1 MQAIRLGNK
10 VVSITVL
17 QQNAA
22 GEVTPVVLF
31 EEKQKKSRSTP
42 VLGTIERILEQMMD
56 AQIEFMDSYRRR
68 FKDSSKKK
76 RDGWLIDIGP
86 NVFRAAR
93 DGMKKI
99 RLERL
104 V

>member
-31 EEKQKKSRSTP
+31 EQKEKRSQSTP
-42 VLGTIERILEQMMD
+42 VLGTIEKILEQMMD
-56 AQIEFMDSYRRR
+56 AEMEFMSSYRRR
-68 FKDSSKKK
+68 FTDSSRKK

-86 NVFRAAR
+86 NVFRAVR

-99 RLERL
+99 RVERL

>member
-17 QQNAA
+17 QQNSA
-22 GEVTPVVLF
+22 GDVTPVVLF
-31 EEKQKKSRSTP
+31 ERKQGKARSTP
-42 VLGTIERILEQMMD
+42 VLGTIERIIEQMMD
-56 AQIEFMDSYRRR
+56 AEIEFMDSYRRR
-68 FKDSSKKK
+68 FKDSSRKK

-99 RLERL
+99 RIERL

>member
-22 GEVTPVVLF
+22 GDVTPVVLF
-31 EEKQKKSRSTP
+31 ERKQKNSRSTP
-42 VLGTIERILEQMMD
+42 VLGTIEKVLEQMMD
-56 AQIEFMDSYRRR
+56 AEIEFMDSVRRR
-68 FKDSSKKK
+68 SKDSSRKK
-76 RDGWLIDIGP
+76 RDGWLVDNGP

-99 RLERL
+99 RVERL

>member
-17 QQNAA
+17 QQNAT
-22 GEVTPVVLF
+22 GDVTPVVLF
-31 EEKQKKSRSTP
+31 ERKQSKARSTP
-42 VLGTIERILEQMMD
+42 ILGTIEKIFEQLLD
-56 AQIEFMDSYRRR
+56 ADIEFMDSYRRR
-68 FKDSSKKK
+68 FKESSQKK

-99 RLERL
+99 RIERL